1 MTKRDCVNYCE
12 TAITDMWKKYG
23 KPTDFDKRCE
33 VYVHCK
39 DVCEKNGY
47 TGECFVSIW
56 NTALRKT
63 HTANKN

>member
-1 MTKRDCVNYCE
+1 MDKMTKGDCIKYCE
-12 TAITDMWKKYG
+12 NALENMWRTSG
-23 KPTDFDKRCE
+23 KPTDFNKRHE

-56 NTALRKT
+56 NTASKT
-63 HTANKN
+63 IHGE